1 MSGENKSA
9 YPFYI
14 IVGSLVCLVILSQLN
29 FSFSFKDFQFRRL
42 DMLSELRTSGTEK
55 DSTTLTAAK
64 GGGKRSHADS
74 TAAAAGKTPEGTVVN
89 PDAVYDFMS
98 YKGILNYSA
107 ATAGDSNAGMD
118 RFMEALKELKAGK
131 RKKVRIA
138 YFGDSMIEGDLITS
152 DLRDSLQAFFGG
164 AGVGFVPIT
173 SVVASFRTTITH
185 TFSRDWKDYHYKN
198 SPPADIMLGLS
209 GHTFFPGGGSWIKY
223 APVKKPRL
231 DKFEEISLLYGPAE
245 ATTININDKPYTLSG
260 NAPVNKLDFRQDTGT
275 GAITIKYGGGPA
287 APFYG
292 VCFETDNGIYVD
304 NFSFRGISGVELGH
318 LSANMVRRMQEER
331 PYDLVVLH
339 YGANVLFRPELTD
352 YSWYERPMKKVVDSL
367 RKDLPGT
374 SFLIVG
380 TADKSYRKG
389 DRYITAPGVEALLKV
404 QHDLATTFGTA
415 YWNLYAN
422 MGGSGSMVKWVEGD
436 TVLANKDYT
445 HLNRQGAAK
454 VGALLY
460 KAIMNDYRQGEQQ
473 P

>member
-9 YPFYI
+9 YPFFI
-14 IVGSLVCLVILSQLN
+14 IVGSLLCLVILSQLN

-42 DMLSELRTSGTEK
+42 DMLSELRTTGTDK
-55 DSTTLTAAK
+55 DKGTLTAAK
-64 GGGKRSHADS
+64 DGSKRSHADS
-74 TAAAAGKTPEGTVVN
+74 TAAAAGKTPAGAMAN

-98 YKGILNYSA
+98 YKGILNYA
-107 ATAGDSNAGMD
+107 AVETTDSNAGLD
-118 RFMEALKELKAGK
+118 RFMAALKELKSGK

-152 DLRDSLQAFFGG
+152 DLRDSLQTFFGG

-173 SVVASFRTTITH
+173 SVVASYRTTITH

-198 SPPADIMLGLS
+198 SPPSNITLGLS
-209 GHTFFPGGGSWIKY
+209 GHTFYPGGDSWIKY

-231 DKFEEISLLYGPAE
+231 DKFDQVSLLYGPAE
-245 ATTININDKPYTLSG
+245 ATTVNINDKPYTLSG
-260 NAPVNKLDFRQDTGT
+260 NAPVNRLDFRQDTGA
-275 GAITIKYGGGPA
+275 GALTIKYGGGAA

-292 VCFETDNGIYVD
+292 VCFETDNGVYVD

-318 LSANMVRRMQEER
+318 LSADMVKRMQQER

-367 RKDLPGT
+367 RKELPGT

-389 DRYITAPGVEALLKV
+389 DRYVTAPGVEALLKV
-404 QHDLATTFGTA
+404 QHDLATTYGTA

-460 KAIMNDYRQGEQQ
+460 KAIMNDYRQGEQ